1 MKERIAFWYLLTEIQ
16 PCTFGIKYIFQDVL
30 NKTKDK
36 SITLIISR
44 ILSNNAISC
53 GIYSITFIEYMIAGK
68 ALDNFGHLL
77 NFFSAGSGCVSIS
90 SFASLVGI
98 YVGIISSAVKLKF
111 WALITGIKN
120 YKSTMKKEGEMHDNI
135 VLLAKN

>member
-16 PCTFGIKYIFQDVL
+16 PCTFGIKSIFQDVL

-68 ALDNFGHLL
+68 TLH
-77 NFFSAGSGCVSIS
+77 
-90 SFASLVGI
+90 
-98 YVGIISSAVKLKF
+98 
-111 WALITGIKN
+111 
-120 YKSTMKKEGEMHDNI
+120 
-135 VLLAKN
+135 

>member
-1 MKERIAFWYLLTEIQ
+1 M
-16 PCTFGIKYIFQDVL
+16 
-30 NKTKDK
+30 K
-36 SITLIISR
+36 SIKQP
-44 ILSNNAISC
+44 
-53 GIYSITFIEYMIAGK
+53 K